1 MMRPFFIKTANLT
14 IQQFF
19 MFDLALLS
27 NVDKSDSFRS
37 FGMIPMV
44 DLWNNH
50 PDDTEFPFVGMNT
63 NIRRSIPKF
72 DFH

>member
-1 MMRPFFIKTANLT
+1 
-14 IQQFF
+14 

-50 PDDTEFPFVGMNT
+50 PDDTEFLFVENE
-63 NIRRSIPKF
+63 IKVQEDQSLSLFFIKK
-72 DFH
+72 

>member
-1 MMRPFFIKTANLT
+1 
-14 IQQFF
+14 

-37 FGMIPMV
+37 FSMIPMV

-63 NIRRSIPKF
+63 STRRSIPKF